1 MLTRPNVVSRMSA
14 CNKYSESIF
23 HMACRR
29 SEFEIVD
36 FILTNGGD
44 LSIIDDYGRT
54 VLHDACWRVEPRF
67 DIATLLLD
75 HRPDLLFQ
83 LDVRGS
89 PPLQY
94 VKQDSW
100 IYWCAYLFHQKERYW
115 PATATSSS
123 SSLMKRKRDGEAAVV
138 TLTRRAGGDGTA

>member
-1 MLTRPNVVSRMSA
+1 MSA
-14 CNKYSESIF
+14 CNRYSESIF

-29 SEFEIVD
+29 SDFEIVD
-36 FILTNGGD
+36 FILMNGGD
-44 LSIIDDYGRT
+44 LSVIDDYGRT
-54 VLHDACWRVEPRF
+54 VLHDTCWRVEPRF

-75 HRPDLLFQ
+75 NHLDLLFQ

-100 IYWCAYLFHQKERYW
+100 VCWCAYLFHQKERYW
-115 PATATSSS
+115 PANAS
-123 SSLMKRKRDGEAAVV
+123 SSLTKRKRDEDIVIAM
-138 TLTRRAGGDGTA
+138 RREGCDRTT